1 MAWLLGIAYRRA
13 VAELRIVD
21 NPAARRY
28 EAILGD
34 TIAGFAEYRRVD
46 DRIIFFHTETNPD
59 VKGRGIGSRL
69 AAGALDDVRA
79 RGLVMTPK
87 CPFIAAY
94 VRRHPA
100 YRDLVASPEDR
111 RAHRRTGR

>member
-1 MAWLLGIAYRRA
+1 
-13 VAELRIVD
+13 VAELRIID
-21 NPAARRY
+21 NPARRRY

-34 TIAGFAEYRRVD
+34 TVAGFAEYRRVG
-46 DRIIFFHTETNPD
+46 DRIIFIHTETNPEL
-59 VKGRGIGSRL
+59 KGMGIGGRL

-79 RGLVMTPK
+79 RGLTMTPK

-100 YRDLVASPEDR
+100 YHDLVVSPEDL
-111 RAHRRTGR
+111 RAHRPAGG